1 MKTKLHVTVWNEGR
15 HEKSHKE
22 VADVYP
28 KGIHAVIAEGLGEAG
43 FEVGTTTL
51 DEPEHGIAEGLGEY
65 FEIPHEEMYG
75 ERFDIPAPNT
85 LVFVSWFQGGEVFRS
100 GCCYQRGSG
109 KVFYFQPGHET
120 YPTYYQPEVRKVI
133 ANAVNWAASNG
144 GKHLY
149 FGNYKPLEKIS

>member
-51 DEPEHGIAEGLGEY
+51 DEPEHGLSYAVLKGTDVLIWWGHMA
-65 FEIPHEEMYG
+65 H
-75 ERFDIPAPNT
+75 
-85 LVFVSWFQGGEVFRS
+85 GEVS
-100 GCCYQRGSG
+100 D
-109 KVFYFQPGHET
+109 T
-120 YPTYYQPEVRKVI
+120 D
-133 ANAVNWAASNG
+133 AVTSVGAAKCSI
-144 GKHLY
+144 
-149 FGNYKPLEKIS
+149 FGRDTRLTQHITSLRCAR